1 MTETPS
7 PEPQPDAGWYHPAGR
22 AYRFTILFFAGF
34 MIYGS
39 YFAYDAIGAIVDAL
53 MADLGIGQ
61 REIGTL
67 YTLYSLGPMLF
78 LFAAGMLI
86 DRVGTRKA
94 SLIFSGAITLGAILV
109 AVPNLWVMYAG
120 RIIFG
125 FGSEALIVAQSAIL
139 ARWFKGKE
147 LALAFGVALTISRL
161 GTLFSFNTEALIA
174 ERLGPFA
181 ALWVA
186 AALCGASMLSNLAYV
201 IMDRRAQATLQLKDE
216 EAGDKIVLGQIK
228 TLGPS
233 FWYVTA
239 LCVTFYS
246 AIFPFTALST
256 DMFHEK
262 WQLPLT
268 ATGGGGF
275 FSEVFSNFWNMFS
288 TAPGTTSIIIFASM
302 VFAPFAGRLVDRVGR
317 RASMMMVGSLLMVP
331 CHLLLGFSELQPL
344 YPMIVL
350 GAAFVLVPAAMWPSV
365 PLLVDK
371 RVVGTAFGVM
381 TQIQNIGLFLFPY
394 LNGRLRE
401 ATEDYGASMLMFAGL
416 GGVGFVFALLLA
428 RADRLAGGTLRRP

>member
-7 PEPQPDAGWYHPAGR
+7 PEPQPDAGWFDPTGR

-53 MADLGIGQ
+53 MADLGVGQ

-109 AVPNLWVMYAG
+109 AIPNLWVMYAG

-161 GTLFSFNTEALIA
+161 GTLFSFNTEALVA

-216 EAGDKIVLGQIK
+216 EAGEAGGSFHCFSGNGKMADFAVRLGFRI
-228 TLGPS
+228 S
-233 FWYVTA
+233 FSGA
-239 LCVTFYS
+239 LTFRN
-246 AIFPFTALST
+246 AEPLRQVAARIPLDRLLTET
-256 DMFHEK
+256 D
-262 WQLPLT
+262 
-268 ATGGGGF
+268 
-275 FSEVFSNFWNMFS
+275 
-288 TAPGTTSIIIFASM
+288 
-302 VFAPFAGRLVDRVGR
+302 APFLAPHPFRGKRNEPLRVRAVVKCMAEIHELTEEEMGRKTTENFETLF
-317 RASMMMVGSLLMVP
+317 SL
-331 CHLLLGFSELQPL
+331 
-344 YPMIVL
+344 
-350 GAAFVLVPAAMWPSV
+350 PAP
-365 PLLVDK
+365 
-371 RVVGTAFGVM
+371 TA
-381 TQIQNIGLFLFPY
+381 
-394 LNGRLRE
+394 
-401 ATEDYGASMLMFAGL
+401 
-416 GGVGFVFALLLA
+416 
-428 RADRLAGGTLRRP
+428 